1 VTALG
6 GTIWTT
12 HIEPFAVE
20 ITCVTLQMPNLPP
33 ALEGVTLAHVSD
45 IHFGNWM
52 KRDHAMSIAA
62 KVNELNPD
70 FVAVTG
76 DFVSHI
82 DPETPGDIADWI
94 ASFNAPVYAS
104 LGNHDHWTHANTVS
118 DAVRSGGAMLLR
130 NTNTV
135 FERDGAALYI
145 AGVDDVWERQQDLD
159 TALHGIDHGGAVL
172 LLAHEPDYADV
183 VREDG
188 RVGVQLSGHSHGGQV
203 RLPLIGPPI
212 LPWLGVKY
220 NMGLYDLNGM
230 SVYVNRGLG
239 MVAPYV
245 RFGCPPEITLM
256 TLI

>member
-1 VTALG
+1 M
-6 GTIWTT
+6 
-12 HIEPFAVE
+12 
-20 ITCVTLQMPNLPP
+20 TLQMPNLPP
-33 ALEGVTLAHVSD
+33 TLEGVTLAHVSD

-118 DAVRSGGAMLLR
+118 EAVRSGGATLLR
-130 NTNTV
+130 NANTV
-135 FERDGAALYI
+135 FERDGAALHI
-145 AGVDDVWERQQDLD
+145 AGVDDVWEGKQDLD
-159 TALHGIDHGGAVL
+159 SALHGIANHTAVL
-172 LLAHEPDYADV
+172 LLAHEPDFADV